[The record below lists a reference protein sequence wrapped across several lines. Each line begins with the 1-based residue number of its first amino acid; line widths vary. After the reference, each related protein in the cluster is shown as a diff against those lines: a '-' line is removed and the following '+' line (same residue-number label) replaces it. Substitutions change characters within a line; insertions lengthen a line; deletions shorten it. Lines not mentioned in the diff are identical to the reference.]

1 MIEIIFWGLLLL
13 LILIIGLMF
22 FSVVVAYASQIA
34 YRDPNFRHCPDCSEQ
49 DCFEC
54 SCDRDCCEGK

>member
-1 MIEIIFWGLLLL
+1 MIELLIIGVLLLL
-13 LILIIGLMF
+13 VIFVGLMM
-22 FSVVVAYASQIA
+22 FSIIVAYASQAA
-34 YRDPNFRHCPDCSEQ
+34 YIDPDYRHCLDCDEL